1 MQDALHRGEVRLP
14 GFMHMK
20 ANLLNNVGDV
30 RAGERQ
36 ILKGPG
42 EASELSWINNRRPKS
57 NGDLDL
63 RIHGHLDRLTVHHA
77 SLLKDVQSKLALSK
91 EESIDLMLYG
101 DKKMVCCRRAVL
113 DAVSTMSST

>member
-20 ANLLNNVGDV
+20 ANLLDNVGDV

-42 EASELSWINNRRPKS
+42 ETSELSWINNRRPKS
-57 NGDLDL
+57 GGDLGL
-63 RIHGHLDRLTVHHA
+63 RIHGHLDWLTVHHA
-77 SLLKDVQSKLALSK
+77 SLLKDVQSELALSK

-101 DKKMVCCRRAVL
+101 DKKMVCCRRAML
-113 DAVSTMSST
+113 DVVSTMSST